1 MNRLELKVPPL
12 ALFLGCALLILALA
26 ALQVASFRAMYMWR
40 IAGVLLIAAGVLVAV
55 RGVLEFRRAGTTV
68 NPMSPERASNV
79 VTSGVYR
86 WSRNP
91 MYLGMASVLA
101 GLALAVGSATGLLV
115 TAGFCTYLSRFQ
127 IAPEERRLLEV
138 FGEPYARYLRQVR
151 RWL

>member
-12 ALFLGCALLILALA
+12 ALFVGCALLIVALA
-26 ALQVASFRAMYMWR
+26 ALQVASFRAMYVWR

-55 RGVLEFRRAGTTV
+55 LGVLEFRRAGTTV

-79 VTSGVYR
+79 VTSGVFR

-101 GLALAVGSATGLLV
+101 GLAMAVGSATGLLV
-115 TAGFCTYLSRFQ
+115 TAGFCAYLSRFQ
-127 IAPEERRLLEV
+127 IAPEERRLIEA

>member
-12 ALFLGCALLILALA
+12 ALFVGSALLILALA
-26 ALQVASFRAMYMWR
+26 ALQVASFRAMYVWR
-40 IAGVLLIAAGVLVAV
+40 TAGVLLIAAGVLVAV
-55 RGVLEFRRAGTTV
+55 LGVLEFRRAGTTV
-68 NPMSPERASNV
+68 NPLSPERASNV

-101 GLALAVGSATGLLV
+101 GLALAVGSGTGLLV
-115 TAGFCTYLSRFQ
+115 TAGFCAYLSRFQ
-127 IAPEERRLLEV
+127 IAPEERRLLEA

>member
-12 ALFLGCALLILALA
+12 ALFLGCALLVLALA
-26 ALQVASFRAMYMWR
+26 ALQVASSRAMYVWR
-40 IAGVLLIAAGVLVAV
+40 TAGALLIAAGVMVAV
-55 RGVLEFRRAGTTV
+55 LGVLEFRRAGTTV

-115 TAGFCTYLSRFQ
+115 TAGFCAYLSRFQ
-127 IAPEERRLLEV
+127 IAPEERRLLEA

-151 RWL
+151 RWF

>member
-1 MNRLELKVPPL
+1 MKRLELKVPPL
-12 ALFLGCALLILALA
+12 ALFLGCALLTLALA
-26 ALQVASFRAMYMWR
+26 ALQVATFRATSFWR
-40 IAGVLLIAAGVLVAV
+40 TAGVLLIAAGVLVAV
-55 RGVLEFRRAGTTV
+55 LGVLEFRRADTTV

-115 TAGFCTYLSRFQ
+115 TAGFCAYLSRFQ
-127 IAPEERRLLEV
+127 IAPEERRLLEA

>member
-12 ALFLGCALLILALA
+12 ALFLGSALLVLALA
-26 ALQVASFRAMYMWR
+26 ALQVASFRAMYVWR
-40 IAGVLLIAAGVLVAV
+40 TAGVLLIAAGVLVAV
-55 RGVLEFRRAGTTV
+55 LGVLEFRRAGTTV

-115 TAGFCTYLSRFQ
+115 TAGFCAYLSRFQ